1 MVAVVVVGVIMDA
14 AGAEI
19 PEMGGN
25 DEHHGHEHHPLML
38 CRHEL
43 LCHQEAKAYSEYH
56 HRYQA
61 VVVPFVPMAQ

>member
-25 DEHHGHEHHPLML
+25 DEHHGH
-38 CRHEL
+38 
-43 LCHQEAKAYSEYH
+43 
-56 HRYQA
+56 
-61 VVVPFVPMAQ
+61 